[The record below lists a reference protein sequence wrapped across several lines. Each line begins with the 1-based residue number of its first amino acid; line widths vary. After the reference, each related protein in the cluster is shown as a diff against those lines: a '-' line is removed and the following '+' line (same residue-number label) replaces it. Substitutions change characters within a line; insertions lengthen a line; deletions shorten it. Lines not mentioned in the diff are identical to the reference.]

1 MGNHVITVL
10 ENKIK
15 IKVLLKCVI
24 RTTFF
29 VQKCFDGKKKKKKK
43 SSVIEIKIHRSR
55 GGAGLGASQKTLLS
69 N

>member
-29 VQKCFDGKKKKKKK
+29 VQKCFDGKKKKK